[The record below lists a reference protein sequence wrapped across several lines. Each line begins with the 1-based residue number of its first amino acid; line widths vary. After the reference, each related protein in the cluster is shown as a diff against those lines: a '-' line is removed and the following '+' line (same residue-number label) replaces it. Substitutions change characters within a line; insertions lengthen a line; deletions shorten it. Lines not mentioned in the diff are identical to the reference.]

1 MPLILILLGAL
12 AIFLYLTLGIKNDP
26 EKRKLFYL
34 FVLIDLWLAGV
45 FIYLVITG
53 IAN

>member
-1 MPLILILLGAL
+1 MPLIIGLLAAL
-12 AIFLYLTLGIKNDP
+12 AIFLSLTLGVKRDP

-53 IAN
+53 IVD